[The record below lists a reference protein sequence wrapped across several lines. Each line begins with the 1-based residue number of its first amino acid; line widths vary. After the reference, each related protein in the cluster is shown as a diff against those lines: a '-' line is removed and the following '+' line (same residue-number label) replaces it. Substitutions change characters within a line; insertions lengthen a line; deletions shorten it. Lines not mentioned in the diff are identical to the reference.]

1 MHLKE
6 RMAIVEDTFT
16 INIQDRGLIQY
27 PNSVSPIVTNSKL
40 VRVANLQSATLIGEL
55 SKRQRIIAL
64 NRSLTNQSI
73 YISTCPL
80 TNFQLVID

>member
-55 SKRQRIIAL
+55 LRDKEL
-64 NRSLTNQSI
+64 L
-73 YISTCPL
+73 P
-80 TNFQLVID
+80 